1 MEENNLEKKIKELER
16 KVNSLEFV
24 LLLRKEENKPNAL
37 QGFTL
42 GFSIATIIFVIIK
55 QFF

>member
-1 MEENNLEKKIKELER
+1 MEKELKELEMR
-16 KVNSLEFV
+16 IIRLENIA
-24 LLLRKEENKPNAL
+24 LYNNEKNKPNAV

-42 GFSIATIIFVIIK
+42 GFSIATIIFIIVK

>member
-1 MEENNLEKKIKELER
+1 MEENKLEKKIKELER
-16 KVNSLEFV
+16 KINSLEFV

-42 GFSIATIIFVIIK
+42 GFSIATIIFVIAK

>member
-16 KVNSLEFV
+16 KINRLEFI
-24 LLLRKEENKPNAL
+24 LLLRKEKNKPNAL

-42 GFSIATIIFVIIK
+42 GFSIATIIFVIVK

>member
-37 QGFTL
+37 QGFKL
-42 GFSIATIIFVIIK
+42 GFSITTIIFVIIK